1 MENNKILRSVQEK
14 INKIDNFDSYFDKEG
29 VIIFDKRY
37 EPIKVAN
44 VDTTFNVLGTE
55 DGRGRKAGDKTFM
68 LIPEGKT
75 MGWERVDVAFPGD
88 TILLREGKDGKD
100 GLKRTILSI
109 EGDKMM
115 FVEGAGIYFSKYD
128 KKDLPD
134 YLLDIG
140 GEDEI
145 LQEKTKQVETK
156 KSDVVLNPSMNIK
169 EKIEALK
176 LIPLY
181 PDKNYNYTSFELKEK
196 GLIISIKEIKKEA
209 DLVFYIDCLI
219 TPEMTDFFIG
229 GYISNYE
236 DDDKIIESIKFD
248 FIKQKTTLPEIINV
262 FNEKY
267 SELANKFNEILLKT
281 LKEELEEEKKKKEE
295 EEKKKEQEKQD
306 QQSQEGESEE
316 SESEEGQEGKGEDGD
331 ESEGEGEGEGEG
343 EEGEGEGEEG
353 EGKEGEGE
361 GEGEEGKEGE
371 QGKGSESAKESRQGK
386 GSEGGKSDMSS
397 EDIQKL
403 IDEINKDINKNNK
416 EGQSESKG
424 DSIDL
429 EDFLEEIDKNG
440 GDNDFT
446 NQYNNK
452 DLKDKIDRQKSD
464 KFDKELDDLFPENQE
479 YEVNNVLSAIK
490 SKFQINDDEIKRR
503 FPTKNAVSGFIS
515 TLSKEEL
522 NDLSEV
528 VGIPKEISNIEK
540 IKTLTNNLL
549 TEIENI

>member
-14 INKIDNFDSYFDKEG
+14 INKIDNFNSYFDKEG
-29 VIIFDKRY
+29 VIIFDKIY

-100 GLKRTILSI
+100 GIKRTILSI

-115 FVEGAGIYFSKYD
+115 FVEGAGINFSKYD
-128 KKDLPD
+128 KKDLSD
-134 YLLDIG
+134 YLVDIAS
-140 GEDEI
+140 EDES
-145 LQEKTKQVETK
+145 LQEKTKEVETK
-156 KSDVVLNPSMNIK
+156 KSQTILTSNMTV
-169 EKIEALK
+169 EQKIEALK

-196 GLIISIKEIKKEA
+196 GLIITIKEIKKEA

-229 GYISNYE
+229 GFISNYN
-236 DDDKIIESIKFD
+236 DTKIIESVKFD

-316 SESEEGQEGKGEDGD
+316 GEEGEK
-331 ESEGEGEGEGEG
+331 GEG
-343 EEGEGEGEEG
+343 EEGEGEGEES
-353 EGKEGEGE
+353 EGEE
-361 GEGEEGKEGE
+361 GEGEEGEE
-371 QGKGSESAKESRQGK
+371 SEGSESGKESKQGK

-416 EGQSESKG
+416 EGQSESKS

-452 DLKDKIDRQKSD
+452 DLKDKIDREKSD
-464 KFDKELDDLFPENQE
+464 KFDKELDDLFPENQD

-490 SKFQINDDEIKRR
+490 SLFQINDDEIKRR
-503 FPTKNAVSGFIS
+503 FPTKKAVSGFIS

-528 VGIPKEISNIEK
+528 VGIPKEVSNIEK